1 MVDIS
6 FLSSVRGAID
16 TSTLEGLQL
25 FLMALTVILAI
36 GTLEI
41 KKLLYAVLSF
51 CGMCVSIGALYWLL
65 DAHYIAVYQLLVYA
79 GGIVTL
85 FIAALTLTTL
95 KEEKK

>member
-1 MVDIS
+1 MSTI
-6 FLSSVRGAID
+6 RGAIY
-16 TSTLEGLQL
+16 TSAFEALQAI
-25 FLMALTVILAI
+25 LMILTVIFAI
-36 GTLEI
+36 ATLEI

>member
-1 MVDIS
+1 MSTD
-6 FLSSVRGAID
+6 RGAIH
-16 TSTLEGLQL
+16 TSSAEALQAL
-25 FLMALTVILAI
+25 LMILTVIFAI
-36 GTLEI
+36 ATLEI

>member
-6 FLSSVRGAID
+6 FLSNHAGAIR
-16 TSTLEGLQL
+16 TSLVDAIQII
-25 FLMALTVILAI
+25 LMALTVILAI
-36 GTLEI
+36 TTLEI
-41 KKLLYAVLSF
+41 KKLLYAILSF

-65 DAHYIAVYQLLVYA
+65 DAHYLAVYQLLVYA

-95 KEEKK
+95 KEEKR

>member
-1 MVDIS
+1 MGAVNT
-6 FLSSVRGAID
+6 SVLDALQIMLMGLTIVLAVA
-16 TSTLEGLQL
+16 TLE
-25 FLMALTVILAI
+25 V
-36 GTLEI
+36 

-51 CGMCVSIGALYWLL
+51 CGMCISIGALYWLL

-95 KEEKK
+95 KEERK

>member
-1 MVDIS
+1 MGAVS
-6 FLSSVRGAID
+6 TSVLDALQIMLMGLTIVLAVA
-16 TSTLEGLQL
+16 TLE
-25 FLMALTVILAI
+25 M
-36 GTLEI
+36 

-51 CGMCVSIGALYWLL
+51 CGMCISIGALYWLL

-95 KEEKK
+95 KEERK

>member
-1 MVDIS
+1 MCD
-6 FLSSVRGAID
+6 VRGAIH
-16 TSTLEGLQL
+16 TSALEGLQVI
-25 FLMALTVILAI
+25 LMALTIIFAVA
-36 GTLEI
+36 TLEI